1 MMPPFVTVTRRLHPL
16 EGQMLRVLGKMHRH
30 GEEELLL
37 VLGDGSKSLIP
48 SAWTDFSGTRAR
60 DDDAPE
66 GTATLGR
73 LEDLLWASELARAGW
88 PSTGDPGRQAARKP
102 PSKEDNRAT
111 CAAESARRAA
121 PGARA
126 ERARGAG
133 PRGRQ
138 RGDRP
143 AGRPHR
149 QSLNDERPARGDGDP
164 DGGADR

>member
-48 SAWTDFSGTRAR
+48 SAWTDFSGTRGR

-73 LEDLLWASELARAGW
+73 LEDLLWASELARGMAQYW
-88 PSTGDPGRQAARKP
+88 
-102 PSKEDNRAT
+102 
-111 CAAESARRAA
+111 
-121 PGARA
+121 
-126 ERARGAG
+126 G
-133 PRGRQ
+133 PRE
-138 RGDRP
+138 
-143 AGRPHR
+143 AGCTEATE
-149 QSLNDERPARGDGDP
+149 Q
-164 DGGADR
+164 GGQPCNLRS